1 MALRIYED
9 ILEYVRRMRPVV
21 KAIEKHDQDLARQMK
36 KALGSMALNTAEGER
51 QRGGKG
57 RNRFDDAMGSTD
69 ETRAAHQF
77 ADAIGYLK
85 ADPELIAEAIRIA
98 KVLCSLAR

>member
-1 MALRIYED
+1 MGLRIYRD

-21 KAIEKHDQDLARQMK
+21 KAIEKHDPDLARQIK
-36 KALGSMALNTAEGER
+36 KALGSAALNTAEGER
-51 QRGGKG
+51 QRAGKG

-69 ETRAAHQF
+69 ESRACHEF

-85 ADPELIAEAIRIA
+85 ADPELIAEATRIA
-98 KVLCSLAR
+98 KVLCALAR